1 METLVDLHC
10 HLDLYPD
17 PRAVVREVVARGV
30 YVLSVTTTPSAF
42 IGTAALAPAR
52 SKIRTALGLHPEVA
66 VQRARELPLFH
77 ELVHQ
82 TAYIGEI
89 GLDGS
94 REHKV
99 SIDRQSGILMDILIT
114 CAGAGGKTLSP
125 HSRDARGRVLDLL
138 ALEPLAGRPILHW
151 FTGTQREIERAN
163 ELGCWFSVSPAML
176 RSSRGRSAV
185 QHMSRDRILPET
197 DGPFGLIKGS
207 AAFPWEAMEVVQ
219 PLSELWREQ
228 KSDVHITLV
237 RNFRNLVQLTEPA
250 SLERNSSPTKDDD
263 PPEPP

>member
-17 PRAVVREVVARGV
+17 PGAVVREVVARGV

-52 SKIRTALGLHPEVA
+52 SKIQTALGLHPEVA
-66 VQRARELPLFH
+66 VQRARELSLFH

-82 TAYIGEI
+82 TAYVGEI

-99 SIDRQSGILMDILIT
+99 SLDRQSGILMDILIA
-114 CAGAGGKTLSP
+114 CAGAGGKTLSI

-151 FTGTQREIERAN
+151 FTGTRREVERAN
-163 ELGCWFSVSPAML
+163 ELGCWFSISPAML
-176 RSSRGRSAV
+176 KSSRSRSAV
-185 QHMSRDRILPET
+185 EHMSRDRILPET
-197 DGPFGLIKGS
+197 DGPFGLVNGS
-207 AAFPWEAMEVVQ
+207 AAFPWQAMEVVQ
-219 PLSELWREQ
+219 PLSELWREHA
-228 KSDVHITLV
+228 SEVHMTLV
-237 RNFRNLVQLTEPA
+237 RNFRNLVQLTESA
-250 SLERNSSPTKDDD
+250 SLDRNSSQARGEGLPG
-263 PPEPP
+263 